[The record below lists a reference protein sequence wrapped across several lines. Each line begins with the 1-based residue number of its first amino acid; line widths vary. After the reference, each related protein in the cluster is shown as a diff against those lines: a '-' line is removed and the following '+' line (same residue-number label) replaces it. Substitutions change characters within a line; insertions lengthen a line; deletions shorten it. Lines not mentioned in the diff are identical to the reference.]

1 MLARVKTMWLNVL
14 TGILSVPMAGFAGE
28 AIAVGVNIKK
38 GGTDQP
44 LLPVSEYPPWVMEL
58 ATPQETMFDLRKK
71 LASKGQDNLEEL
83 EVRHPLILQYLAEST
98 STFCTTCLRSYLERS

>member
-1 MLARVKTMWLNVL
+1 
-14 TGILSVPMAGFAGE
+14 MALICQTFKCTAATRAALGSLQRGFAGE

-83 EVRHPLILQYLAEST
+83 EAARIVKLESRHGIRSLNT
-98 STFCTTCLRSYLERS
+98 SKAKK

>member
-1 MLARVKTMWLNVL
+1 M
-14 TGILSVPMAGFAGE
+14 
-28 AIAVGVNIKK
+28 GVNIKK

-83 EVRHPLILQYLAEST
+83 EAARIVKLESRHGIRSLNT
-98 STFCTTCLRSYLERS
+98 SKAKK